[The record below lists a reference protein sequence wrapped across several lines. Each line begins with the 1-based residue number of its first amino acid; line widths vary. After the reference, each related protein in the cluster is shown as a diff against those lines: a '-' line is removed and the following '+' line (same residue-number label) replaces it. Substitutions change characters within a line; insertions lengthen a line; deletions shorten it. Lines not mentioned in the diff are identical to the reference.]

1 MLFPPGRHRGE
12 TSLVAATSSH
22 LIGTSLLPIGVRSKI
37 IWGISLGRLE
47 KLRSDLQ
54 FLETIPKVLRSIV
67 PGAEQTDNKSEKG
80 DTLGAMLD
88 PSPRKVSQFLYLL

>member
-1 MLFPPGRHRGE
+1 M
-12 TSLVAATSSH
+12 
-22 LIGTSLLPIGVRSKI
+22 LPIGVRSKM

-67 PGAEQTDNKSEKG
+67 PGAEQT
-80 DTLGAMLD
+80 
-88 PSPRKVSQFLYLL
+88 

>member
-1 MLFPPGRHRGE
+1 M
-12 TSLVAATSSH
+12 
-22 LIGTSLLPIGVRSKI
+22 LPIGVRSKM

-67 PGAEQTDNKSEKG
+67 PGAEQTDNKSKKG
-80 DTLGAMLD
+80 DTPGAICSTQVLEKCRNSCICCKSFVKTD
-88 PSPRKVSQFLYLL
+88 ITYFAVPQ